1 MQSQHEPL
9 GFPVKFREKSRNLSK
24 FNPNGRRIVQTL
36 VAFKETTVKAAQFY
50 GGKDIRVE
58 VVPDPTPEEG
68 QILVQVE
75 ATGICGSDLHG
86 YHHQPEKPLA
96 PRIGGHELA
105 GFVVDTGKGVTG
117 YERGAHVAIEP
128 IIPCNNCSECYNG
141 YYNICGNLRHSG
153 GGFAEFM
160 VTQSTNV
167 YSLPENVSVEGG
179 VLAEVYAV
187 AVHAVNRAM
196 VSPGDRVAIIGSG
209 PVGLTIAQVADVAG
223 ATSIA
228 MLGKPD
234 GPLQIAHE
242 AVGAVPIHVDKTD
255 AVEAIMDW
263 SDGRGA
269 DVVFEAV
276 GGTANTLEQATE
288 IAAKRGRVCMVGGH
302 RTPLTF
308 SERFA
313 RSREL
318 TVIWSF
324 CYGRRGGRTEFQV
337 AIDLLAAAKLDPNP
351 LITHRFD
358 LDDISEA
365 FAVAAGRDEHGSVK
379 VLVIPNS

>member
-1 MQSQHEPL
+1 M
-9 GFPVKFREKSRNLSK
+9 
-24 FNPNGRRIVQTL
+24 
-36 VAFKETTVKAAQFY
+36 KAAQFY

-58 VVPDPTPEEG
+58 TVPDPSPQAG
-68 QILVQVE
+68 QVLVQVE
-75 ATGICGSDLHG
+75 AAGICGSDLHG
-86 YHHQPEKPLA
+86 YHHQPEKPLS
-96 PRIGGHELA
+96 PRIGGHELT
-105 GFVVDTGKGVTG
+105 GQILDTGSGMNDAPLHIRKGG
-117 YERGAHVAIEP
+117 RVAIEP
-128 IIPCNNCSECYNG
+128 IVPCNVCPECLNG
-141 YYNICGNLRHSG
+141 YYNICAELRHGG

-160 VTQSTNV
+160 VAPISNA
-167 YSLPENVSVEGG
+167 YALPDSVSVEGG
-179 VLAEVYAV
+179 ALAEVYAV
-187 AVHAVNRAM
+187 AVHAVNRAG

-234 GPLQIAHE
+234 GPLQIAYE
-242 AVGAVPIHVDKTD
+242 AVGAVPINVDKTD
-255 AVEAIMDW
+255 AVEEIQAW

-302 RTPLTF
+302 RTPLSF

-324 CYGRRGGRTEFQV
+324 CYGRRGGKTEFQI
-337 AIDLLAAAKLDPNP
+337 AIDLLAAGKLDANP
-351 LITHRFD
+351 LVTHRFG
-358 LDDISEA
+358 LDDITEA

-379 VLVIPNS
+379 VLVFPN

>member
-1 MQSQHEPL
+1 M
-9 GFPVKFREKSRNLSK
+9 
-24 FNPNGRRIVQTL
+24 
-36 VAFKETTVKAAQFY
+36 KAAQFY

-58 VVPDPTPEEG
+58 TVPDPTPEAG
-68 QILVQVE
+68 QVLVEV
-75 ATGICGSDLHG
+75 AAAGICGSDLHG
-86 YHHQPEKPLA
+86 YHHQPAKPLS

-105 GFVVDTGKGVTG
+105 GTIIGTGRDVAGYQTG
-117 YERGAHVAIEP
+117 ARVAIEP
-128 IIPCNNCSECYNG
+128 ISPCNNCPECYNG
-141 YYNICGNLRHSG
+141 YYNICANLRHGG

-160 VTQSTNV
+160 VTHTSNV
-167 YSLPENVSVEGG
+167 YALPDSVTAEGG
-179 VLAEVYAV
+179 ALAEVYAV

-209 PVGLTIAQVADVAG
+209 PVGLTIAQVADIAG

-234 GPLQIAHE
+234 APLHIAKE

-255 AVEAIMDW
+255 ATAAVMEW
-263 SDGRGA
+263 SAGRGA

-276 GGTANTLEQATE
+276 GGEANTLEQATA

-308 SERFA
+308 SERYA

-318 TVIWSF
+318 TIIWSF
-324 CYGRRGGRTEFQV
+324 CYGRRGGKTEFQI
-337 AIDLLAAAKLDPNP
+337 AIDLLAAGKLNPNP
-351 LITHRFD
+351 LVTHRFH
-358 LDDISEA
+358 LDDITHA

-379 VLVIPNS
+379 VLVTPNTELT

>member
-1 MQSQHEPL
+1 M
-9 GFPVKFREKSRNLSK
+9 
-24 FNPNGRRIVQTL
+24 
-36 VAFKETTVKAAQFY
+36 KAAQFY

-58 VVPDPTPEEG
+58 TVPDPSPQAG
-68 QILVQVE
+68 QVLVQVE
-75 ATGICGSDLHG
+75 AAGICGSDLHG
-86 YHHQPEKPLA
+86 YHHQPEKPLS
-96 PRIGGHELA
+96 PRIGGHELT
-105 GFVVDTGKGVTG
+105 GQILDTGSGMNDAPLHIRKGG
-117 YERGAHVAIEP
+117 RVAIEP
-128 IIPCNNCSECYNG
+128 IVPCNVCPECLNG
-141 YYNICGNLRHSG
+141 YYNICAELRHGG

-160 VTQSTNV
+160 VAPISNA
-167 YSLPENVSVEGG
+167 YALPDSVSVEGG
-179 VLAEVYAV
+179 ALAEVYAV

-234 GPLQIAHE
+234 GPLQIAYE
-242 AVGAVPIHVDKTD
+242 AVGAVPINVDKTD
-255 AVEAIMDW
+255 AVEEIKAW

-302 RTPLTF
+302 RTPLSF

-324 CYGRRGGRTEFQV
+324 CYGRRGGKTEFQI
-337 AIDLLAAAKLDPNP
+337 AIDLLAAGKLDANP
-351 LITHRFD
+351 LVTHRFG
-358 LDDISEA
+358 LDDITEA
-365 FAVAAGRDEHGSVK
+365 FAIAAGRDAHGSVK
-379 VLVIPNS
+379 VLVFPN

>member
-1 MQSQHEPL
+1 M
-9 GFPVKFREKSRNLSK
+9 
-24 FNPNGRRIVQTL
+24 
-36 VAFKETTVKAAQFY
+36 KAAQFY

-58 VVPDPTPEEG
+58 TVPDPTPEKG
-68 QILVQVE
+68 QVLVQVE
-75 ATGICGSDLHG
+75 AAGICGSDLHG
-86 YHHQPEKPLA
+86 YHHQPEKPLS
-96 PRIGGHELA
+96 PRIGGHELMGEIIDIGRDVTA
-105 GFVVDTGKGVTG
+105 HEKGT
-117 YERGAHVAIEP
+117 RVAVEP
-128 IIPCNNCSECYNG
+128 ITPCNNCPECFNG
-141 YYNICGNLRHSG
+141 YYNICGNLRHGG

-160 VTQSTNV
+160 VARTPNV
-167 YSLPENVSVEGG
+167 YTLPDSVSAEGG
-179 VLAEVYAV
+179 ALAEVYAV

-209 PVGLTIAQVADVAG
+209 PVGLTIAQVADAAG

-234 GPLQIAHE
+234 GPVQIAHE
-242 AVGAVPIHVDKTD
+242 AVGAMPINVDKTD

-276 GGTANTLEQATE
+276 GGSANTLEQATE
-288 IAAKRGRVCMVGGH
+288 IAAKRGRICMVGGH
-302 RTPLTF
+302 RTPLSF

-324 CYGRRGGRTEFQV
+324 CYGRRGGKTEFQV
-337 AIDLLAAAKLDPNP
+337 AIDLLAAGKLDPNP
-351 LITHRFD
+351 LITHRFE
-358 LDDISEA
+358 LDDVAQA

-379 VLVIPNS
+379 VLVLPNN

>member
-1 MQSQHEPL
+1 M
-9 GFPVKFREKSRNLSK
+9 
-24 FNPNGRRIVQTL
+24 
-36 VAFKETTVKAAQFY
+36 KAAQFY

-68 QILVQVE
+68 QVLVQVE

-86 YHHQPEKPLA
+86 YHHQPEKPLS

-105 GFVVDTGKGVTG
+105 GFVIDTGKGVTG
-117 YERGAHVAIEP
+117 YEKGTRVAVEP
-128 IIPCNNCSECYNG
+128 IIPCNNCPECYNG
-141 YYNICGNLRHSG
+141 YYNICGNLRHGG

-160 VTQSTNV
+160 VTQRTNV
-167 YSLPENVSVEGG
+167 YSLPENVSLEGG

-234 GPLQIAHE
+234 APLQIAND
-242 AVGAVPIHVDKTD
+242 AVGAVPINVDKMDT
-255 AVEAIMDW
+255 VGAIMDW

-302 RTPLTF
+302 RAPLTF

-324 CYGRRGGRTEFQV
+324 CYGRHGGRTEFQI
-337 AIDLLAAAKLDPNP
+337 AIDLLAAGKLDPNP

-358 LDDISEA
+358 LDDIGEA

-379 VLVIPNS
+379 VLVVP

>member
-1 MQSQHEPL
+1 MLQSAIDTIPNL
-9 GFPVKFREKSRNLSK
+9 CYISSRLLT
-24 FNPNGRRIVQTL
+24 FEEAV
-36 VAFKETTVKAAQFY
+36 VKAAQFY

-58 VVPDPTPEEG
+58 TVPDPTPEEG

-75 ATGICGSDLHG
+75 ASGICGSDLHG
-86 YHHQPEKPLA
+86 YHHQPDKPQS

-105 GFVVDTGKGVTG
+105 GLVIDMGKGVTG
-117 YERGAHVAIEP
+117 HEKGARVAVEP
-128 IIPCNNCSECYNG
+128 INPCNDCPECYNG
-141 YYNICGNLRHSG
+141 YYNICGNLRHGG

-160 VTQSTNV
+160 VARTASV
-167 YSLPENVSVEGG
+167 YSLPESVSAEGG
-179 VLAEVYAV
+179 ALAEVYAV

-209 PVGLTIAQVADVAG
+209 PVGLTIAQVADIAG

-234 GPLQIAHE
+234 GPIQIAHD
-242 AVGAVPIHVDKTD
+242 AVGAVPINVDKTD
-255 AVEAIMDW
+255 AVEAIQDW

-324 CYGRRGGRTEFQV
+324 CYGRRGGKTEFQV
-337 AIDLLAAAKLDPNP
+337 AIDLLAAGKLDPNP
-351 LITHRFD
+351 LVTHRFG

-379 VLVIPNS
+379 VLVIPNN

>member
-1 MQSQHEPL
+1 M
-9 GFPVKFREKSRNLSK
+9 
-24 FNPNGRRIVQTL
+24 
-36 VAFKETTVKAAQFY
+36 KAAQFY

-58 VVPDPTPEEG
+58 TVPDPSPQEG
-68 QILVQVE
+68 QVLVQVE
-75 ATGICGSDLHG
+75 AAGICGSDLHG
-86 YHHQPEKPLA
+86 YHHSPEKPLA
-96 PRIGGHELA
+96 PRIGGHELT
-105 GFVVDTGKGVTG
+105 GEILDTGKGISDSPSHIK
-117 YERGAHVAIEP
+117 RGSRVAIEP
-128 IIPCNNCSECYNG
+128 IVPCNFCPECLNG
-141 YYNICGNLRHSG
+141 YYNICAKLRHGG

-160 VTQSTNV
+160 VAPVSNA
-167 YSLPENVSVEGG
+167 YALPASVSVEGG
-179 VLAEVYAV
+179 ALAEVYAV

-234 GPLQIAHE
+234 EPLQIAHE
-242 AVGAVPIHVDKTD
+242 AVGAVSINVDKTD
-255 AVEAIMDW
+255 AVAAIQEW

-276 GGTANTLEQATE
+276 GGAANTLEQATE
-288 IAAKRGRVCMVGGH
+288 VAAKRGRVCMVGGH

-324 CYGRRGGRTEFQV
+324 CYGRRGGKTEFQI
-337 AIDLLAAAKLDPNP
+337 AIDLLAAGKLDPSP
-351 LITHRFD
+351 LVTHRFA

-365 FAVAAGRDEHGSVK
+365 FAVAAGRDAHGSVK
-379 VLVIPNS
+379 VLVFPN

>member
-1 MQSQHEPL
+1 M
-9 GFPVKFREKSRNLSK
+9 
-24 FNPNGRRIVQTL
+24 
-36 VAFKETTVKAAQFY
+36 KAAQFY

-58 VVPDPTPEEG
+58 IIPDPTPEDG
-68 QILVQVE
+68 QVLVQVE
-75 ATGICGSDLHG
+75 AAGICGSDLHG
-86 YHHQPEKPLA
+86 YHHQPEKPLS

-105 GFVVDTGKGVTG
+105 GLILDTGKGVTG
-117 YERGAHVAIEP
+117 YEKGARVAVEP
-128 IIPCNNCSECYNG
+128 IMPCNDCPECYNG
-141 YYNICGNLRHSG
+141 YYNICGNLRHGG

-160 VTQSTNV
+160 ITRPSNV
-167 YSLPENVSVEGG
+167 YALPESVSVEGG

-223 ATSIA
+223 AASIA

-242 AVGAVPIHVDKTD
+242 AVSAVPIHVDKTD
-255 AVEAIMDW
+255 AVAAIMDW

-324 CYGRRGGRTEFQV
+324 CYGRHGGRTEFQV
-337 AIDLLAAAKLDPNP
+337 AIDLLAAGKLDPNP
-351 LITHRFD
+351 LITHRFG
-358 LDDISEA
+358 LDDIGEA

-379 VLVIPNS
+379 VLVLPNH

>member
-1 MQSQHEPL
+1 M
-9 GFPVKFREKSRNLSK
+9 
-24 FNPNGRRIVQTL
+24 
-36 VAFKETTVKAAQFY
+36 KAAQFY

-58 VVPDPTPEEG
+58 TVPDPSPQAG
-68 QILVQVE
+68 QVLVQVE
-75 ATGICGSDLHG
+75 AAGICGSDLHG
-86 YHHQPEKPLA
+86 YHHQPEKPLS
-96 PRIGGHELA
+96 PRIGGHELT
-105 GFVVDTGKGVTG
+105 GQILDTGSGMNDAPLHIRKGG
-117 YERGAHVAIEP
+117 RVAIEP
-128 IIPCNNCSECYNG
+128 IVPCNVCPECLNG
-141 YYNICGNLRHSG
+141 YYNICAELRHGG

-160 VTQSTNV
+160 VAPISNA
-167 YSLPENVSVEGG
+167 YALPDSVSVEGG
-179 VLAEVYAV
+179 ALAEVYAV
-187 AVHAVNRAM
+187 AVHAVNRAR

-234 GPLQIAHE
+234 GPLQIAYE
-242 AVGAVPIHVDKTD
+242 AVGAVPINVDKTD
-255 AVEAIMDW
+255 AVAEIQAW

-302 RTPLTF
+302 RTPLSF

-318 TVIWSF
+318 TIIWSF
-324 CYGRRGGRTEFQV
+324 CYGRRGGKTEFQI
-337 AIDLLAAAKLDPNP
+337 AIDLLAAGKLDANP
-351 LITHRFD
+351 LVTHRFG
-358 LDDISEA
+358 LDDITEA
-365 FAVAAGRDEHGSVK
+365 FAVAAGRDAHGSVK
-379 VLVIPNS
+379 VLVFPN

>member
-1 MQSQHEPL
+1 M
-9 GFPVKFREKSRNLSK
+9 
-24 FNPNGRRIVQTL
+24 
-36 VAFKETTVKAAQFY
+36 KAAQFY

-58 VVPDPTPEEG
+58 TVPDPSPQEG
-68 QILVQVE
+68 QVLVQVE
-75 ATGICGSDLHG
+75 AAGICGSDLHG
-86 YHHQPEKPLA
+86 YHHSPEKPLA
-96 PRIGGHELA
+96 PRIGGHELM
-105 GFVVDTGKGVTG
+105 GEILDTGKGTSD
-117 YERGAHVAIEP
+117 YPSHIKRGSRVAIEP
-128 IIPCNNCSECYNG
+128 IVPCNVCPECLNG
-141 YYNICGNLRHSG
+141 YYNICAKLRHSG

-160 VTQSTNV
+160 VAPVSNA
-167 YSLPENVSVEGG
+167 YALPASVSVEGG
-179 VLAEVYAV
+179 ALAEVYAV

-234 GPLQIAHE
+234 GPLQIADE
-242 AVGAVPIHVDKTD
+242 AVGAVSINVDKTD
-255 AVEAIMDW
+255 AVAAIQEW

-288 IAAKRGRVCMVGGH
+288 VAAKRGRVCMVGGH

-324 CYGRRGGRTEFQV
+324 CYGRRGGKTEFQI
-337 AIDLLAAAKLDPNP
+337 AIDLLAAGKLDPSP
-351 LITHRFD
+351 LVTHRFA

-365 FAVAAGRDEHGSVK
+365 FAVAAGRDAHGSVK
-379 VLVIPNS
+379 VLVFPN

>member
-1 MQSQHEPL
+1 M
-9 GFPVKFREKSRNLSK
+9 
-24 FNPNGRRIVQTL
+24 
-36 VAFKETTVKAAQFY
+36 KAAQFY

-58 VVPDPTPEEG
+58 TVPEPTLQSG
-68 QILVQVE
+68 QVLVQVH
-75 ATGICGSDLHG
+75 AAGICGSDLHG
-86 YHHQPEKPLA
+86 YHHQPEKPPKSPQKP
-96 PRIGGHELA
+96 PRIGGHELM
-105 GFVVDTGKGVTG
+105 GQIIDIGKGIGDDTSRVKL
-117 YERGAHVAIEP
+117 GARVAVEP
-128 IIPCNNCSECYNG
+128 IVPCHSCPECLNG
-141 YYNICGNLRHSG
+141 YYNICATLRHSG

-160 VTQSTNV
+160 AAPVSNAYV
-167 YSLPENVSVEGG
+167 LPDTVSAEGG
-179 VLAEVYAV
+179 ALAEVYAV

-234 GPLQIAHE
+234 GPIQIAQE
-242 AVGAVPIHVDKTD
+242 AVGAVPINVDKTD
-255 AVEAIMDW
+255 AVAAIQEW

-318 TVIWSF
+318 TVTWSF
-324 CYGRRGGRTEFQV
+324 CYGRRGGKTEFQI
-337 AIDLLAAAKLDPNP
+337 AIDLLAAGKLDANP
-351 LITHRFD
+351 LVTHRFG
-358 LDDISEA
+358 LDDITEA

-379 VLVIPNS
+379 VLVFPNETNETGEVREE

>member
-1 MQSQHEPL
+1 M
-9 GFPVKFREKSRNLSK
+9 
-24 FNPNGRRIVQTL
+24 
-36 VAFKETTVKAAQFY
+36 KAAQFY

-58 VVPDPTPEEG
+58 VVPDPTPKEG
-68 QILVQVE
+68 QVLVKVE

-86 YHHQPEKPLA
+86 YHHQPEKPLS

-105 GFVVDTGKGVTG
+105 GFVIDTGKGVTG
-117 YERGAHVAIEP
+117 YEKDARVAVEP
-128 IIPCNNCSECYNG
+128 IMPCNDCPECYNG
-141 YYNICGNLRHSG
+141 YYNICGNLRHGG

-160 VTQSTNV
+160 VTRPSNV
-167 YSLPENVSVEGG
+167 YALPESVSLEGG

-234 GPLQIAHE
+234 APLQIAND
-242 AVGAVPIHVDKTD
+242 AVGAVPINVDKTD
-255 AVEAIMDW
+255 AIAAIMDW

-324 CYGRRGGRTEFQV
+324 CYGRHGGRTEFQI
-337 AIDLLAAAKLDPNP
+337 AIDLLAASKLDPSP

-358 LDDISEA
+358 LDDIGEA

-379 VLVIPNS
+379 VLVVP